1 MFHSKYYK
9 NHQIRTVPS
18 IEQLNDEAQQ
28 KAEFFLTR
36 KITVTVLAFNLIH
49 ISLMRKSCRWR
60 HNMHSRI
67 HHDVH
72 ICIYLSEWCIG
83 DLTYASRISRQPNQP
98 HMVLSSAAT
107 RCFVSVP
114 THTHMSS
121 VRCSRIFV
129 FIWRHQQINGRK
141 FDGIAHNRMLHV
153 NARTMTTE
161 FWASHRFSLFALV
174 LWERNCQQQ

>member
-1 MFHSKYYK
+1 MHIAYSWTMKPSK
-9 NHQIRTVPS
+9 
-18 IEQLNDEAQQ
+18 
-28 KAEFFLTR
+28 FLTR
-36 KITVTVLAFNLIH
+36 KITVTVLAFNRIH

-60 HNMHSRI
+60 HNMHSRN

-72 ICIYLSEWCIG
+72 ICIYLSEWYIG
-83 DLTYASRISRQPNQP
+83 DLTYATATRQNQP

-114 THTHMSS
+114 THTHMPC

-141 FDGIAHNRMLHV
+141 FDGIAHNRMLHEHAV
-153 NARTMTTE
+153 RWRLNSEQVTD
-161 FWASHRFSLFALV
+161 
-174 LWERNCQQQ
+174 